1 MRNYELEAYYF
12 EEEGVRAFYRD
23 ANTYTKE
30 YVRWLENKLEEAT
43 LLVTQS
49 GV

>member
-12 EEEGVRAFYRD
+12 EEEGVRAFNRD
-23 ANTYTKE
+23 ANMYTKE
-30 YVRWLENKLEEAT
+30 YVNWLENKLEEAT
-43 LLVTQS
+43 LLVIQG

>member
-12 EEEGVRAFYRD
+12 EEESFRAFDRD

-30 YVRWLENKLEEAT
+30 YVNWLENKLEEVT
-43 LLVTQS
+43 LLVIQG